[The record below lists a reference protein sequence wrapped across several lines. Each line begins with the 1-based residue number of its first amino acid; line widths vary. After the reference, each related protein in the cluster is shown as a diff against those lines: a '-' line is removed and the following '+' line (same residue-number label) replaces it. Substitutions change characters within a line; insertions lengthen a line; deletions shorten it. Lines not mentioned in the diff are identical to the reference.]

1 MHYKLQRRQDAK
13 LEDHLEM
20 HPKTPQKK
28 TCCRSRGFGKPN
40 LTRRYKRKLLRQFL
54 LLVDVWEVGREMV
67 MVMIRMVI
75 MMVLLM

>member
-1 MHYKLQRRQDAK
+1 
-13 LEDHLEM
+13 
-20 HPKTPQKK
+20 
-28 TCCRSRGFGKPN
+28 

-75 MMVLLM
+75 MMVLLMWGSNNNEE